1 MRVHLAKNT
10 FTTVASA
17 LFFRDR
23 ASASP
28 SAPNFTHPRR
38 KVFRVRRSPDTPAAS
53 WKRPTG
59 SENPRRNP
67 VMFTAVQSSNS

>member
-59 SENPRRNP
+59 SEKPRRNP